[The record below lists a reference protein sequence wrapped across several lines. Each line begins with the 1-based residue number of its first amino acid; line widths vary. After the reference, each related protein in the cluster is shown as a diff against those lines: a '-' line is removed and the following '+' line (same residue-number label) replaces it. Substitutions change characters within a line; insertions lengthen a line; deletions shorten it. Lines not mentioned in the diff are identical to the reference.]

1 VIDLKALRQNP
12 ELFKT
17 RLLSRNDSYGL
28 LVDTLLTL
36 DQERRQLLTERSE
49 TEAKSNAIGKEV
61 GQRMRVNPQDEGIVA
76 LKEEGTALK
85 NQIAELSA
93 KERAVEAQVEEL
105 ALTIPNLPHLSVPQ
119 GADEKENVEV
129 RRWGTPRSFDFE
141 PKPHW
146 EVGEQLGLLEVSRAV
161 KMAQARFIALIGLGA
176 KLERALAN
184 LMLDR
189 HLDHGYTEVSPP
201 LLVNSESLKGTG
213 QLPKFAEDSF
223 KCSEDD
229 LWLIPTAEVPLTNLY
244 REEIL
249 DAAQLPIYHVAHTP
263 CFRREAGSAGRDTR
277 GLIRLHQFNKVEM
290 VKITHPNTSYE
301 EHEKLVQDA
310 EAILQMLELP
320 YRVVLLC
327 TGDMGFSATKCYD
340 LEVWLPGQNT
350 YREISS
356 CSNCEDFQARRAS
369 IRFKDQNQKGTQF
382 AHTLNGS
389 GLAIGRTLVAILEN
403 YQNADGSLT
412 IPKALRP
419 YMGGLE
425 QIS

>member
-36 DQERRQLLTERSE
+36 DQERRQLMAERSE
-49 TEAKSNAIGKEV
+49 TEAKSNAVGKEV

>member
-17 RLLSRNDSYGL
+17 RLLSRNDSYGS
-28 LVDTLLTL
+28 LVDTLLSL
-36 DQERRQLLTERSE
+36 EQERRQLLTERSE

-105 ALTIPNLPHLSVPQ
+105 ALTMPNLPHPSVPQ

-213 QLPKFAEDSF
+213 QLPKFAEDLF

-290 VKITHPNTSYE
+290 VKITHPDTSYE

-340 LEVWLPGQNT
+340 LEVWLPGQKT

>member
-17 RLLSRNDSYGL
+17 RLLSRNDSYGP

-105 ALTIPNLPHLSVPQ
+105 ALTMPNLPHPSVPQ

-213 QLPKFAEDSF
+213 QLPKFAEDLF

-290 VKITHPNTSYE
+290 VKITHPDTSYE

-340 LEVWLPGQNT
+340 LEVWLPGQKT

>member
-1 VIDLKALRQNP
+1 MIDLKALRQNP

-61 GQRMRVNPQDEGIVA
+61 GQRMRVNPQDEGILA

-93 KERAVEAQVEEL
+93 QEKAVEAQVEEL
-105 ALTIPNLPHLSVPQ
+105 ALTLPNLPHPSVPQ

-146 EVGEQLGLLEVSRAV
+146 EVGEQLGILEVSRAV

-213 QLPKFAEDSF
+213 QLPKFAEDLF

-249 DAAQLPIYHVAHTP
+249 DAAQLPIEHVAHTP

-290 VKITHPNTSYE
+290 VKITHPDTSYE

-340 LEVWLPGQNT
+340 LEVWLPGQET

-412 IPKALRP
+412 IPRALRP

>member
-1 VIDLKALRQNP
+1 MIDLKALRQNP

-17 RLLSRNDSYGL
+17 RLLSRNDSYGP

-36 DQERRQLLTERSE
+36 EQERRKLLTERSE

-61 GQRMRVNPQDEGIVA
+61 GQRMRTNSQDAEIVA

-85 NQIAELSA
+85 NQIAELLA
-93 KERAVEAQVEEL
+93 KERAVEEQVETL
-105 ALTIPNLPHLSVPQ
+105 ALTVPNLPHPSVPP
-119 GADEKENVEV
+119 GADEKENIEV
-129 RRWGTPRSFDFE
+129 RRWGTPRSFNFE

-146 EVGEQLGLLEVSRAV
+146 EVGEQLGILEVSRAV
-161 KMAQARFIALIGLGA
+161 KIAQTRFIALVGLGA

-213 QLPKFAEDSF
+213 QLPKFAEDLF

-249 DAAQLPIYHVAHTP
+249 DVAQLPIYHVAHTP

-290 VKITHPNTSYE
+290 VKITHPDTSYE

-403 YQNADGSLT
+403 YQNADGSLI

-425 QIS
+425 QIA

>member
-105 ALTIPNLPHLSVPQ
+105 ALTLPNLPHSSVPQ

-146 EVGEQLGLLEVSRAV
+146 EVGEQLGILEVSRAV

-213 QLPKFAEDSF
+213 QLPKFAEDLF

-249 DAAQLPIYHVAHTP
+249 DAAQLPIEHVAHTP

-290 VKITHPNTSYE
+290 VKITHPDTSYE

-340 LEVWLPGQNT
+340 LEVWLPGQKT

>member
-1 VIDLKALRQNP
+1 VIDLKTLRQNP
-12 ELFKT
+12 ELLKT
-17 RLLSRNDSYGL
+17 RLLSRNDSYGS
-28 LVDTLLTL
+28 LVDELLTL
-36 DQERRQLLTERSE
+36 EQERRELMNERSE
-49 TEAKSNAIGKEV
+49 LEAKSNAIGKEV
-61 GQRMRVNPQDEGIVA
+61 GQRMRTNPQDGGIAA

-85 NQIAELSA
+85 NRIAERA
-93 KERAVEAQVEEL
+93 AQERAVEEQVNNL
-105 ALTIPNLPHLSVPQ
+105 ALTVPNLPHDSVPQ

-129 RRWGTPRSFDFE
+129 RRWGTLRSFDFE

-146 EVGEQLGLLEVSRAV
+146 EVGEQLGILEVSRAV
-161 KMAQARFIALIGLGA
+161 KIAQARFVALVGLGA

-189 HLDHGYTEVSPP
+189 HLEHGYTEVSPP
-201 LLVNSESLKGTG
+201 LLVNSESLQGTG

-244 REEIL
+244 RGEIL
-249 DAAQLPIYHVAHTP
+249 DAAQLPIHQVAHTP

-290 VKITHPNTSYE
+290 VKITHPDTSYE

-327 TGDMGFSATKCYD
+327 TGDMGFSAAKCYD
-340 LEVWLPGQNT
+340 LEVWLPGQKT

-356 CSNCEDFQARRAS
+356 CSNCEDFQSRRAG
-369 IRFKDQNQKGTQF
+369 IRYKDQNQKGTSF
-382 AHTLNGS
+382 VHTLNGS
-389 GLAIGRTLVAILEN
+389 GLAVGRTLVAILEN

-412 IPKALRP
+412 IPTALRP

-425 QIS
+425 RM

>member
-17 RLLSRNDSYGL
+17 RLLSRNDSYGP

-105 ALTIPNLPHLSVPQ
+105 ALTMPNLPHPSVPQ

-213 QLPKFAEDSF
+213 QLPKFAEDLF

-290 VKITHPNTSYE
+290 VKITHPDTSYE

-340 LEVWLPGQNT
+340 LEVWLPGQKT

-425 QIS
+425 QIF

>member
-1 VIDLKALRQNP
+1 
-12 ELFKT
+12 
-17 RLLSRNDSYGL
+17 DSYGS

-36 DQERRQLLTERSE
+36 EQERRQLLTERSE

-61 GQRMRVNPQDEGIVA
+61 GQRMRTNPQDEGIAV
-76 LKEEGTALK
+76 LKEEGTLLK
-85 NQIAELSA
+85 NRIAELSA
-93 KERAVEAQVEEL
+93 QERAVEEQVNAL
-105 ALTIPNLPHLSVPQ
+105 ALTVPNLPHASVPQ
-119 GADEKENVEV
+119 GADEKGNVEV
-129 RRWGTPRSFDFE
+129 RRWGTPRNFDFE

-146 EVGEQLGLLEVSRAV
+146 ELGEQLGILEVSRAV
-161 KMAQARFIALIGLGA
+161 KIAQARFVALVGLGA

-189 HLDHGYTEVSPP
+189 HLEHGYTEVSPP
-201 LLVNSESLKGTG
+201 LLVNSESLQGTG
-213 QLPKFAEDSF
+213 QLPKFAEDLF
-223 KCSEDD
+223 QCPEDD

-290 VKITHPNTSYE
+290 VKITHPDTSYE
-301 EHEKLVQDA
+301 EQEKLVQDA

-340 LEVWLPGQNT
+340 LEVWLPSQKT

-356 CSNCEDFQARRAS
+356 CSNCEDFQARRAD
-369 IRFKDQNQKGTQF
+369 IRFKDQNQKGTSF

-389 GLAIGRTLVAILEN
+389 GLAVGRTLVAILEN

-412 IPKALRP
+412 IPTALRP

-425 QIS
+425 QI